1 MPGATPLGLRFPL
14 QGETVDATSWQNLAN
29 DIDALMTTVDGLRDR
44 AIKPATAAIQGSFT
58 GTAVATGVDSVYNDF
73 TNVNWDNA
81 GFANV
86 GVNPDRLTLSTGV
99 YYASA
104 LGSLTAYTTLT
115 FFRVGLL
122 AGGRIWAMQ
131 HVDTLAAA
139 SFPAAQAA
147 GVVVVTAPATAL
159 QMRIRWNGTGG
170 PATVFDG
177 LLSVYKIREL
187 ADV

>member
-1 MPGATPLGLRFPL
+1 MPGATPLGLRYPL

-29 DIDALMTTVDGLRDR
+29 DIDGLMTTVDSLRDR
-44 AIKPATAAIQGSFT
+44 SIKPATASIRGSFS
-58 GTAVATGVDSVYNDF
+58 GTAVATGVDSVYNNF
-73 TNVNWDNA
+73 NAVVWDNSS
-81 GFANV
+81 FANL

-104 LGSLTAYTTLT
+104 MGEITAYTTLT

-131 HVDTLAAA
+131 HVDTLAVAT
-139 SFPAAQAA
+139 FPQAQAS
-147 GVVVVTAPATAL
+147 GVVVITTPSTAL

-170 PATVFDG
+170 PATVVDG